1 MQRDPTNSNRRHSF
15 GVLTSSSSAA
25 LNAPYAASQS
35 GKAPSANATA
45 LSLSRSM
52 SIASNAGGPMRRSHS
67 KSTLFNE
74 DVLEVSLLKSPARN
88 TNIRAPY
95 QPGVQGSGSD
105 RAPAHGHAQQ
115 EVAVL
120 DRLQGQ
126 ERELWVKVDPTHTV
140 EYLKTR
146 IQSRQGQEGRRI
158 IPAHIQVLIFNGRE
172 RDDNE
177 MVRLSVA
184 AAHPGPA
191 PPNAPLVLELHARA
205 VCIVLRRAGARSVD
219 QHVHVVWAAAGW
231 VGGMGHTL
239 DVCIYVHTHTLTH
252 TLCRCGTS

>member
-1 MQRDPTNSNRRHSF
+1 MTAVSQLMQRDPTNSNRRHSF

-126 ERELWVKVDPTHTV
+126 ERELWVKVDP
-140 EYLKTR
+140 
-146 IQSRQGQEGRRI
+146 SRLGTLQGRNCQTQCRRVF
-158 IPAHIQVLIFNGRE
+158 PH
-172 RDDNE
+172 
-177 MVRLSVA
+177 VRSRC
-184 AAHPGPA
+184 
-191 PPNAPLVLELHARA
+191 ARA
-205 VCIVLRRAGARSVD
+205 NSTAPRFAFFAQCAPER
-219 QHVHVVWAAAGW
+219 
-231 VGGMGHTL
+231 
-239 DVCIYVHTHTLTH
+239 
-252 TLCRCGTS
+252 